1 MTLTGAERRA
11 LEQACLGSEHLYAA
25 FGHLIEWHHQVGH
38 GMAQFEN
45 VMVALRAAG
54 HDDLAD
60 RLRDELLP
68 AGVVD
73 DKWSYEVV
81 DAFREAFLDEI
92 ARFEADLRDELDAPR
107 HVHERELKDEA
118 RARAEID

>member
-1 MTLTGAERRA
+1 MTFTDAEHRA

-25 FGHLIEWHHQVGH
+25 FGHLIEWHHQIGH

-45 VMVALRAAG
+45 VMVALRASG

-68 AGVVD
+68 AGVID

-81 DAFREAFLDEI
+81 DEFREEFLE
-92 ARFEADLRDELDAPR
+92 AMATFEADLREELDAPR
-107 HVHERELKDEA
+107 HVHERELKAEA
-118 RARAEID
+118 RARAESN

>member
-1 MTLTGAERRA
+1 MTLTDAERRA
-11 LEQACLGSEHLYAA
+11 LEEAGLGSEHLDAA

-38 GMAQFEN
+38 GMAKFEN

-60 RLRDELLP
+60 RLRDDLLP
-68 AGVVD
+68 AGVID

-81 DAFREAFLDEI
+81 DEFREEFLEAI
-92 ARFEADLRDELDAPR
+92 AAFEADLRDELDAPR
-107 HVHERELKDEA
+107 HVHERELKEEA
-118 RARAEID
+118 RERAQT